1 MLSLSTCLYNYKNVE
16 IYFGIQTIQFQKS
29 FVYYI
34 SIRKEIMESLSLFS
48 CISSVLIFILL
59 AVPGY
64 VSRKFEF
71 LSTIQIDGF
80 AFILVNILWPA
91 MIIDS
96 MTSVTISESL
106 VNMGIYTAIISIIV
120 YTFSI
125 IIAVTYV
132 KIRKLP
138 NALGSIFI
146 FAIAFNN
153 TGFIGMPFIKEVLG
167 NEALFIASIIELVND
182 IFIFSIG
189 IMLFQSSFSK
199 ERKINIKS
207 FLSPGFISVIV
218 GLLIFSL
225 HIYIPELIKK
235 PIGYLSNATT
245 AMAMFLVGAQ
255 LGETSLKEL
264 YKETKAYE
272 INILRLLVIPSLLFV
287 FLYLTSDHWTLANS
301 VLVLMFGTPVATCT
315 AIFARQYRCDYRFA
329 TKCVMIST
337 FFSAITLPIWLLL
350 TSRI

>member
-1 MLSLSTCLYNYKNVE
+1 
-16 IYFGIQTIQFQKS
+16 
-29 FVYYI
+29 
-34 SIRKEIMESLSLFS
+34 MESLSLFS

-64 VSRKFEF
+64 VSRKYKFV
-71 LSTIQIDGF
+71 STTQIDGF

-96 MTSVTISESL
+96 MTSVTISKSL
-106 VNMGIYTAIISIIV
+106 IHMGIYTAVISTIV
-120 YTFSI
+120 YTMSL
-125 IIAVTYV
+125 IIAMAYV

-138 NALGSIFI
+138 NALGAIFI

-189 IMLFQSSFSK
+189 LMLFQSSFSNK
-199 ERKINIKS
+199 RKINMKS
-207 FLSPGFISVIV
+207 FLSLGFISVIV

-225 HIYIPELIKK
+225 HIHIPSLITK

-264 YKETKAYE
+264 YKERKAYE
-272 INILRLLVIPSLLFV
+272 INFFRLLIIPLLLFV
-287 FLYLTSDHWTLANS
+287 FLFFTSKQWTLANS
-301 VLVLMFGTPVATCT
+301 VLVLMFATPVATCT
-315 AIFARQYRCDYRFA
+315 AIFARQYKCDYHFA
-329 TKCVMIST
+329 TKCVMLST
-337 FFSAITLPIWLLL
+337 FYSAITLPIWLLL
-350 TSRI
+350 ISQI

>member
-1 MLSLSTCLYNYKNVE
+1 
-16 IYFGIQTIQFQKS
+16 
-29 FVYYI
+29 
-34 SIRKEIMESLSLFS
+34 MESLSLFS

-59 AVPGY
+59 AVPGFI
-64 VSRKFEF
+64 SRKYKF
-71 LSTIQIDGF
+71 LSTTQIDGF

-96 MTSVTISESL
+96 MTSVTISKSL
-106 VNMGIYTAIISIIV
+106 VNMGIYTAVISTIV
-120 YTFSI
+120 YTVSL
-125 IIAVTYV
+125 IIALTYV

-138 NALGSIFI
+138 NALGAIFL

-189 IMLFQSSFSK
+189 LMLFQSSFSNK
-199 ERKINIKS
+199 RKINMKS

-225 HIYIPELIKK
+225 HIHIPSLITK

-264 YKETKAYE
+264 YKEIKAYE
-272 INILRLLVIPSLLFV
+272 INFFRLLIIPLLLFV
-287 FLYLTSDHWTLANS
+287 FLFFTSKQWTLANS
-301 VLVLMFGTPVATCT
+301 VLVLMFATPVATCT
-315 AIFARQYRCDYRFA
+315 AIYARQYRCDYHFA
-329 TKCVMIST
+329 TKCVMLST

>member
-1 MLSLSTCLYNYKNVE
+1 
-16 IYFGIQTIQFQKS
+16 
-29 FVYYI
+29 
-34 SIRKEIMESLSLFS
+34 MESLSLFS

-64 VSRKFEF
+64 ISRRYKFVS
-71 LSTIQIDGF
+71 TTQIDGF

-96 MTSVTISESL
+96 MTSVTISKNL
-106 VNMGIYTAIISIIV
+106 IHMGIYTAIISTIV
-120 YTFSI
+120 YTMSL
-125 IIAVTYV
+125 IIALTYV

-138 NALGSIFI
+138 NALGAIFI

-189 IMLFQSSFSK
+189 LMLFQSSFSNK
-199 ERKINIKS
+199 RKINMKS

-225 HIYIPELIKK
+225 HIHIPTLITK

-264 YKETKAYE
+264 YKERKAYE
-272 INILRLLVIPSLLFV
+272 INFFRLLIIPLLLFA
-287 FLYLTSDHWTLANS
+287 FLFFTSKQWTLANS
-301 VLVLMFGTPVATCT
+301 VLVLMFATPVATCT
-315 AIFARQYRCDYRFA
+315 AIFARQYKCDYHFA
-329 TKCVMIST
+329 TKCVMLST
-337 FFSAITLPIWLLL
+337 FYSAITLPIWLLL

>member
-1 MLSLSTCLYNYKNVE
+1 
-16 IYFGIQTIQFQKS
+16 
-29 FVYYI
+29 
-34 SIRKEIMESLSLFS
+34 MESLSLFS

-64 VSRKFEF
+64 IARKYKF
-71 LSTIQIDGF
+71 LSTTQIDGF

-96 MTSVTISESL
+96 MTSVTISDNL
-106 VNMGIYTAIISIIV
+106 INMGIYTATISTIV
-120 YTFSI
+120 YTMSLVL
-125 IIAVTYV
+125 ALAYV
-132 KIRKLP
+132 KIRNLP

-189 IMLFQSSFSK
+189 LMLFQSSNSNK
-199 ERKINIKS
+199 RQINFKS

-225 HIYIPELIKK
+225 HICLPALIIK

-245 AMAMFLVGAQ
+245 AIAMFLVGAQ
-255 LGETSLKEL
+255 LGEISLKEL
-264 YKETKAYE
+264 YKEKNAYE
-272 INILRLLVIPSLLFV
+272 INFFRLLIIPLLLFV

-301 VLVLMFGTPVATCT
+301 VLVIMFGTPVATCT
-315 AIFARQYRCDYRFA
+315 AIFARQYKCDYHFA
-329 TKCVMIST
+329 TKCVMLST
-337 FFSAITLPIWLLL
+337 FFSAITLPIWLFL

>member
-1 MLSLSTCLYNYKNVE
+1 
-16 IYFGIQTIQFQKS
+16 
-29 FVYYI
+29 
-34 SIRKEIMESLSLFS
+34 MEALSLFS

-64 VSRKFEF
+64 VSRKYKF
-71 LSTIQIDGF
+71 LSTTQIDGF

-96 MTSVTISESL
+96 MTSVTISKSL
-106 VNMGIYTAIISIIV
+106 INMGLYTAIISIIV
-120 YTFSI
+120 YTLSLL
-125 IIAVTYV
+125 IALAYV
-132 KIRKLP
+132 KIRKIP
-138 NALGSIFI
+138 NILGSIFI

-189 IMLFQSSFSK
+189 LMLFQSTFSAK
-199 ERKINIKS
+199 RRINIKS

-225 HIYIPELIKK
+225 HICLPTLITK

-272 INILRLLVIPSLLFV
+272 INFFRLLVIPSILFV

-315 AIFARQYRCDYRFA
+315 AIFARQYKCDYRFA

-350 TSRI
+350 ISRI

>member
-1 MLSLSTCLYNYKNVE
+1 
-16 IYFGIQTIQFQKS
+16 
-29 FVYYI
+29 
-34 SIRKEIMESLSLFS
+34 MESLSLFS

-64 VSRKFEF
+64 VSRKYKFV
-71 LSTIQIDGF
+71 STTQIDGF

-96 MTSVTISESL
+96 MTSVTISKSL
-106 VNMGIYTAIISIIV
+106 IHMGIYTAVISTIV
-120 YTFSI
+120 YTMSL
-125 IIAVTYV
+125 IIAMAYV

-138 NALGSIFI
+138 NALGAIFI

-189 IMLFQSSFSK
+189 LMLFQSSFSNK
-199 ERKINIKS
+199 RKINMKS

-225 HIYIPELIKK
+225 HIHIPSLITK

-264 YKETKAYE
+264 YKERKAYE
-272 INILRLLVIPSLLFV
+272 INFFRLLIIPLLLFV
-287 FLYLTSDHWTLANS
+287 FLFFTSKQWTLANS
-301 VLVLMFGTPVATCT
+301 VLVLMFATPVATCT
-315 AIFARQYRCDYRFA
+315 AIFARQYKCDYHFA
-329 TKCVMIST
+329 TKCVMLST
-337 FFSAITLPIWLLL
+337 FYSAITLPIWLLL

>member
-1 MLSLSTCLYNYKNVE
+1 
-16 IYFGIQTIQFQKS
+16 
-29 FVYYI
+29 
-34 SIRKEIMESLSLFS
+34 MESLSLFS

-64 VSRKFEF
+64 VSRRYKFV
-71 LSTIQIDGF
+71 STTQIDGF

-96 MTSVTISESL
+96 MTSVTISKDL
-106 VNMGIYTAIISIIV
+106 IQMGIYTAVISTIV
-120 YTFSI
+120 YTMSL
-125 IIAVTYV
+125 IIALAYV

-138 NALGSIFI
+138 NALGAIFI

-189 IMLFQSSFSK
+189 LMLFQSSFSNK
-199 ERKINIKS
+199 RKINMRS

-225 HIYIPELIKK
+225 HIHIPSLITK

-264 YKETKAYE
+264 YKERKAYE
-272 INILRLLVIPSLLFV
+272 INFFRLFIIPLLLFV
-287 FLYLTSDHWTLANS
+287 FLFFTSKQWTLANS
-301 VLVLMFGTPVATCT
+301 VLVLMFATPVATCT
-315 AIFARQYRCDYRFA
+315 AIFARQYKCDYHFA
-329 TKCVMIST
+329 TKCVMLST
-337 FFSAITLPIWLLL
+337 FYSAITLPIWLLL

>member
-1 MLSLSTCLYNYKNVE
+1 
-16 IYFGIQTIQFQKS
+16 
-29 FVYYI
+29 
-34 SIRKEIMESLSLFS
+34 MESLSLFS

-64 VSRKFEF
+64 IARKYKF
-71 LSTIQIDGF
+71 LSTTQIDGF

-96 MTSVTISESL
+96 MTSVTISDNL
-106 VNMGIYTAIISIIV
+106 INMGIYTATISTIV
-120 YTFSI
+120 YTMSLVL
-125 IIAVTYV
+125 ALAYV
-132 KIRKLP
+132 KIRNLP

-182 IFIFSIG
+182 IFIFSVG
-189 IMLFQSSFSK
+189 LMLFQSSNSNK
-199 ERKINIKS
+199 RQINFKS

-225 HIYIPELIKK
+225 HICLPALIIK

-245 AMAMFLVGAQ
+245 AIAMFLVGAQ
-255 LGETSLKEL
+255 LGEISLKEL
-264 YKETKAYE
+264 YKEKNAYE
-272 INILRLLVIPSLLFV
+272 INFFRLLIIPLLLFV

-301 VLVLMFGTPVATCT
+301 VLVIMFGTPVATCT
-315 AIFARQYRCDYRFA
+315 AIFARQYKCDYHFA
-329 TKCVMIST
+329 TKCVMLST
-337 FFSAITLPIWLLL
+337 FFSAITLPIWLFL

>member
-1 MLSLSTCLYNYKNVE
+1 
-16 IYFGIQTIQFQKS
+16 
-29 FVYYI
+29 
-34 SIRKEIMESLSLFS
+34 MESLSLFS

-59 AVPGY
+59 AVPGF
-64 VSRKFEF
+64 VSRKYKF
-71 LSTIQIDGF
+71 LSATQIDGF

-96 MTSVTISESL
+96 MTSVTISKNL
-106 VNMGIYTAIISIIV
+106 VHMGIYTAVISTIV
-120 YTFSI
+120 YTVSL
-125 IIAVTYV
+125 IIALTYV
-132 KIRKLP
+132 KIRKLS
-138 NALGSIFI
+138 NALGAIFI

-182 IFIFSIG
+182 IFIFTIG
-189 IMLFQSSFSK
+189 LMLFQSSFSSK
-199 ERKINIKS
+199 RRINIKS

-218 GLLIFSL
+218 GLLIFCL
-225 HIYIPELIKK
+225 HISIPQLITK

-264 YKETKAYE
+264 YKEKKAYE
-272 INILRLLVIPSLLFV
+272 INFFRLLIIPFLLFV

-301 VLVLMFGTPVATCT
+301 VLVLMFATPVATCT
-315 AIFARQYRCDYRFA
+315 AIFARQYKCDYHFA
-329 TKCVMIST
+329 TKCVMLST
-337 FFSAITLPIWLLL
+337 FYSALTLPIWLLV